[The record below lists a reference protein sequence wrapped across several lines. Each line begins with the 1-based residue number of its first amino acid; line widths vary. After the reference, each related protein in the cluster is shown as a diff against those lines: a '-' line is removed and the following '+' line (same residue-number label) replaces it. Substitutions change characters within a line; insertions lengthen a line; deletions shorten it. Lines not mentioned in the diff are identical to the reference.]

1 MDGGEGARL
10 SVWPVMNLQTDLARG
25 FITGFR
31 FETQRGYGPVA
42 TGLLGV
48 ATGRIPKGPGHHA
61 AYRKLSER
69 MLSLVAVCEDLPEA
83 HNRVTLDPGKTD
95 AHGIPAAKVDY
106 TLSDNGHKMLNFA
119 RWRRRR
125 SMRAAGA
132 EDVIETKLLKNAGW
146 HNMGTAR
153 MGTDPVRRWLTE
165 WGRSHD
171 VKSVCY

>member
-1 MDGGEGARL
+1 M
-10 SVWPVMNLQTDLARG
+10 SG
-25 FITGFR
+25 FS

-48 ATGRIPKGPGHHA
+48 TAGRIPKGRGHHA

-83 HNRVTLDPGKTD
+83 HNTVTLDPSRCD

-106 TLSDNGHKMLNFA
+106 RLSYNSRKMLNFA
-119 RWRRRR
+119 VARGAEV
-125 SMRAAGA
+125 MRAAGA
-132 EDVIETKLLKNAGW
+132 VDVIETKLLKNAGW

-153 MGTDPVRRWLTE
+153 MGTDPNT
-165 WGRSHD
+165 
-171 VKSVCY
+171 SVVNE